1 MITIRDLEE
10 MSWIEWT
17 SVLKLLLMW
26 QIKWVYDLVLRNI
39 PTKIYNSDGWY
50 AVLKISTLMRVR
62 ELHALAIM
70 KLDSSTLSPMEKINL
85 GIEYNIESWLMG
97 GYNDFVRREEVISV
111 EDEEQLGWSRTSAL
125 FRIRHRVLQGQHVNV
140 SSDIRNAFKNEFA
153 DITTSFDN
161 SLVSYLRPE
170 LHTATNHDVIRRDE
184 VYYIVDIVFSVM
196 FFKSIIT
203 LFRLIS
209 L

>member
-1 MITIRDLEE
+1 MITIRDLEEE

-17 SVLKLLLMW
+17 SVLKLSLMW
-26 QIKWVYDLVLRNI
+26 LMKRVYDLALRKV
-39 PTKIYNSDGWY
+39 PTRICDSDGWC
-50 AVLKISTLMRVR
+50 AALETSTLMGIR
-62 ELHALAIM
+62 ELRELAIRE
-70 KLDSSTLSPMEKINL
+70 LDIGTLSPMKKVNL
-85 GIEYNIESWLMG
+85 GIKYNTESWLME
-97 GYNDFVRREEVISV
+97 GYIDFVRREEVISV

-140 SSDIRNAFKNEFA
+140 SSDIRKAFKNEFA

-184 VYYIVDIVFSVM
+184 VYYTVDIVLSVM
-196 FFKSIIT
+196 SFKSIIAP
-203 LFRLIS
+203 F
-209 L
+209 